1 MTAPGSGMAAPMV
14 AVAVPLLLLGAAAA
28 HAGCGYQSCPPTRPD
43 LLNVHLVPH
52 THDDV
57 GWLKTVEQYFYGVRN
72 EVQHAGVQY
81 ILDSVVAQ
89 LVAEPARR
97 FIYAEV
103 AFLARWWQLQD
114 EATRDTVRQ
123 LVEQGRLELVGGG
136 WSMADEAV
144 THYSAGL
151 EQLGLGRRFLRHALG
166 PCALP
171 RLAWQIDPFGHSRQS
186 AATFAQMG
194 YDGLF
199 LGRVD
204 HQDKAQR
211 ERRRELELLW
221 RTSGSLWSPSSDLF
235 TGILPNVYNPPPGFC
250 WDQLCSDP
258 PVVDGDSE
266 ENNVA
271 SIVSTFLDVA
281 TKQAERY
288 RTNHIIMTMGSDFHY
303 ENANLWFKNM
313 DKLIAH
319 VNAQQA
325 NGSRVHVLYSTP
337 SCYLWELHQAN
348 LSWSLKM
355 DDFFPYSDGPH
366 QFWTGYF
373 TSRPA
378 LKRYER
384 LSNNFLQI
392 CSQLEALAGPA
403 ARDGPYGP
411 GDSSVLR
418 EAVAVAQ
425 HHDAVTGTEK
435 QHVANDYAKQ
445 LAIGWEKCQ
454 LLVSNALSS
463 LSGTKE
469 AFTFCNSLNISVCPL
484 TEASSHFLVLLYNPL
499 GRRVSWP
506 IRLPVRG
513 VSYTVTD
520 PRGQPVPSEV
530 VPVSIITHGLR
541 GNAVGA
547 TQELLFQASAPALGF
562 STFTV
567 TRSPHGHPRV
577 PPVQPPVLPQPWD
590 IHNEH
595 LRVLFDPLTGH
606 LKEIQNLA
614 KNISLPVFQSYYWY
628 NASVGN
634 DESSQASGAYIFRPN
649 SSEPIPVSVSKQI
662 STSFVQNTLV
672 QEVHQTFSSWCSQ
685 VVRLYAGQPYV
696 ELEWTVG
703 PIPVEDGWGKEIIS
717 RFQTPLQTQA
727 RFYTDSNGRQIL
739 ERRRDHRP
747 TWNLSQ
753 TEPVAGNY
761 YPVTSRIFI
770 KDKKVQLTV
779 LTDRSQGGS
788 SISDGSLELM
798 VHRRL
803 LYDDNRGV
811 EEPLLEPGTD
821 GKGVVVRGRHLLLL
835 DTVQAAADG
844 HRLWAQE
851 LFMAPYP
858 VLAPG
863 GGPSYRAEQRGL
875 REFSALRRELPPSIH
890 LLTLAPGEAGTLL
903 LRLEHQFER
912 GESRNSSQPVTI
924 DLLDL
929 FSAFTITSV
938 QEMNL
943 GGDQPLDAISRLV
956 WTPATGPA
964 QSRPVA
970 KLDPRRVT
978 LQPMDI
984 RTFLVHY
991 EGPGAALGAL

>member
-1 MTAPGSGMAAPMV
+1 MCSTRGFSTSWTRWWLSWWPSPPGASSTPRWLFWLAGGGCRMRPLGTLCASSWSRGGWSWWGGAGAWRTRRSLTTARGWSSWGWAGASCAGSWGRAPPPASPGRSTPSATRSKAPPPSRRWAMTGCSWAVWITRIRLRGSSAGSWSCSGGRAGASRAPDPTSSLASSPTSTTPPRASAGTSSAPTPPWWMGT
-14 AVAVPLLLLGAAAA
+14 ARRTTWPP
-28 HAGCGYQSCPPTRPD
+28 SSPPSWTSPPTR
-43 LLNVHLVPH
+43 
-52 THDDV
+52 
-57 GWLKTVEQYFYGVRN
+57 
-72 EVQHAGVQY
+72 
-81 ILDSVVAQ
+81 
-89 LVAEPARR
+89 
-97 FIYAEV
+97 
-103 AFLARWWQLQD
+103 
-114 EATRDTVRQ
+114 
-123 LVEQGRLELVGGG
+123 
-136 WSMADEAV
+136 WS
-144 THYSAGL
+144 
-151 EQLGLGRRFLRHALG
+151 
-166 PCALP
+166 
-171 RLAWQIDPFGHSRQS
+171 
-186 AATFAQMG
+186 
-194 YDGLF
+194 
-199 LGRVD
+199 
-204 HQDKAQR
+204 
-211 ERRRELELLW
+211 
-221 RTSGSLWSPSSDLF
+221 
-235 TGILPNVYNPPPGFC
+235 
-250 WDQLCSDP
+250 
-258 PVVDGDSE
+258 
-266 ENNVA
+266 
-271 SIVSTFLDVA
+271 
-281 TKQAERY
+281 Y

-319 VNAQQA
+319 VNARQA

-435 QHVANDYAKQ
+435 QDVANDYAKQ
-445 LAIGWEKCQ
+445 LAMGWEKCQ

-469 AFTFCNSLNISVCPL
+469 TFTFCNSLNVSICPL
-484 TEASSHFLVLLYNPL
+484 TEASSQFIVLLYNPL

-506 IRLPVRG
+506 IRLPVNG

-520 PRGQPVPSEV
+520 PHGQPVPSEV
-530 VPVSIITHGLR
+530 VPVSIVTHGLR
-541 GNAVGA
+541 GNDAGA
-547 TQELLFQASAPALGF
+547 MQELLFQASAPALGF

-567 TRSPHGHPRV
+567 TQSPHGDPRV

-614 KNISLPVFQSYYWY
+614 KNISLPVFQSFYWY

-634 DESSQASGAYIFRPN
+634 EESSQASGAYIFRPN
-649 SSEPIPVSVSKQI
+649 SSEPIPVSGSKQI
-662 STSFVQNTLV
+662 STSLVKNALV
-672 QEVHQTFSSWCSQ
+672 QELHQNFSSWCSQ
-685 VVRLYAGQPYV
+685 VVRLHAGQPYV

-717 RFQTPLQTQA
+717 RFQTPLRTEG

-739 ERRRDHRP
+739 ERRRDYRP

-770 KDKKVQLTV
+770 KDKKIQLTV

-811 EEPLLEPGTD
+811 GEPLVELGAD
-821 GKGVVVRGRHLLLL
+821 KRGLVVRGRHLLLL

-844 HRLWAQE
+844 HRLRAQE

-863 GGPSYRAEQRGL
+863 GGPSYRPGQHGL
-875 REFSALRRELPPSIH
+875 QEFSALRRELPPSIH
-890 LLTLAPGEAGTLL
+890 LLTLAPRDTGTLL

-912 GESRNSSQPVTI
+912 GESSNSSQPVTI

-929 FSAFTITSV
+929 FSTFTITSV
-938 QEMNL
+938 QEMSL

-964 QSRPVA
+964 QSQPVA

-991 EGPGAALGAL
+991 EEPGAAPGGL

>member
-1 MTAPGSGMAAPMV
+1 MTAPGSGMAAPGAV
-14 AVAVPLLLLGAAAA
+14 VAVPLLLAAAA
-28 HAGCGYQSCPPTRPD
+28 LGCGYKSCPLTRPD

-72 EVQHAGVQY
+72 DVQHAGVQY

-103 AFLARWWQLQD
+103 AFLARWWRLQD
-114 EATRDTVRQ
+114 EATRNTMRQ

-151 EQLGLGRRFLRHALG
+151 EQLGLGRGFLRRELG

-204 HQDKAQR
+204 HQDKAWR
-211 ERRRELELLW
+211 EQRRELELLW
-221 RTSGSLWSPSSDLF
+221 RTSGSLQSPASDLF
-235 TGILPNVYNPPPGFC
+235 TGILPNVYNPPTGFC

-258 PVVDGDSE
+258 PMVDGDSE

-271 SIVSTFLDVA
+271 SIVSTFLDIA
-281 TKQAERY
+281 TKQAEHY

-319 VNAQQA
+319 VNARQA

-445 LAIGWEKCQ
+445 LAMGWERCQ

-469 AFTFCNSLNISVCPL
+469 TFTFCNSLNVSICPL
-484 TEASSHFLVLLYNPL
+484 TEASSRFLVLLYNPL

-506 IRLPVRG
+506 IRLPVHG

-520 PRGQPVPSEV
+520 PRGQPVPSEI
-530 VPVSIITHGLR
+530 VPVSIVTHGLR
-541 GNAVGA
+541 GNDVGA
-547 TQELLFQASAPALGF
+547 MQELLFQASAPALGF

-567 TRSPHGHPRV
+567 TRSPHGDPHV
-577 PPVQPPVLPQPWD
+577 PPIQPPVLPQPWD
-590 IHNEH
+590 IHNEY

-614 KNISLPVFQSYYWY
+614 KNISLPVFQSFYWY

-634 DESSQASGAYIFRPN
+634 DESSQVSGAYIFRPN
-649 SSEPIPVSVSKQI
+649 SSEPIPISGSKRI
-662 STSFVQNTLV
+662 STSLVKNTLV
-672 QEVHQTFSSWCSQ
+672 QELHQNFSSWCSQ
-685 VVRLYAGQPYV
+685 VVRLHMGQPYV

-811 EEPLLEPGTD
+811 GEPLLEQDTD
-821 GKGVVVRGRHLLLL
+821 HRGLVVRGRHLLLL

-844 HRLWAQE
+844 HRLRAQE

-863 GGPSYRAEQRGL
+863 GGPSYWPKQRGL
-875 REFSALRRELPPSIH
+875 WEFSALRRELPPSIH
-890 LLTLAPGEAGTLL
+890 LLTLAPGDAGTLL
-903 LRLEHQFER
+903 LRLEHQFES
-912 GESRNSSQPVTI
+912 GESRNSSHPVTI

-938 QEMNL
+938 QEMSL

-964 QSRPVA
+964 QSHTVA

-991 EGPGAALGAL
+991 EGPGATPGGH

>member
-1 MTAPGSGMAAPMV
+1 
-14 AVAVPLLLLGAAAA
+14 
-28 HAGCGYQSCPPTRPD
+28 QSCPPTSPD

-89 LVAEPARR
+89 LMAEPSRR

-103 AFLARWWQLQD
+103 AFLARWWRLQD
-114 EATRDTVRQ
+114 EATRDTVRR
-123 LVEQGRLELVGGG
+123 LVEQGQLELVGGG
-136 WSMADEAV
+136 WRGGDEAV

-151 EQLGLGRRFLRHALG
+151 EQLGLGRGGGRRELG

-171 RLAWQIDPFGHSRQS
+171 RLAWQIDRGGHSRQS
-186 AATFAQMG
+186 AATFAQG
-194 YDGLF
+194 GDDGLF

-211 ERRRELELLW
+211 EGGGELELLW
-221 RTSGSLWSPSSDLF
+221 RTSGSLRSPDF
-235 TGILPNVYNPPPGFC
+235 GGGTGILPNVWGGPAGFC

-271 SIVSTFLDVA
+271 SIVSTFLDIA
-281 TKQAERY
+281 TNGGGIQALSASQGVSHGIGGVGGGVSLCPFPPKAEHY

-313 DKLIAH
+313 GGGIAH
-319 VNAQQA
+319 VNARQA

-337 SCYLWELHQAN
+337 SCYLWELHRAKGGG
-348 LSWSLKM
+348 SLKM

-392 CSQLEALAGPA
+392 CRQLEALAGGG

-445 LAIGWEKCQ
+445 LAMGWERCQ
-454 LLVSNALSS
+454 ILVSNALSS

-469 AFTFCNSLNISVCPL
+469 TFTFCNSLNISVCPL
-484 TEASSHFLVLLYNPL
+484 TEASSQVSGDGGGPGRVWGGAGQGSWPLAPWGGFLVLLYNPL

-506 IRLPVRG
+506 IRLPVHG
-513 VSYTVTD
+513 ASYTVTD
-520 PRGQPVPSEV
+520 PHGQPVPSGGG
-530 VPVSIITHGLR
+530 PDPTCPAACPH
-541 GNAVGA
+541 
-547 TQELLFQASAPALGF
+547 ELLFQASAPALGF
-562 STFTV
+562 STFTGGG
-567 TRSPHGHPRV
+567 SPHGDPRV
-577 PPVQPPVLPQPWD
+577 PPIQPPVLPQPWD

-595 LRVLFDPLTGH
+595 FRVLFDPLTGH

-614 KNISLPVFQSYYWY
+614 KNISLPVFQSFYWY

-649 SSEPIPVSVSKQI
+649 SSEPIPVSGSKRI
-662 STSFVQNTLV
+662 SGGGVKVGGPGGAFSSGCAPDGADPPLWPLQNALV
-672 QEVHQTFSSWCSQ
+672 QELHQTFSSWCSQ
-685 VVRLYAGQPYV
+685 VVRLHAGQPYV
-696 ELEWTVG
+696 ELEGGGG
-703 PIPVEDGWGKEIIS
+703 PIPVEDGWGKEGGG

-727 RFYTDSNGRQIL
+727 RFYTDSNGGGIL

-747 TWNLSQ
+747 TWGGGQ

-761 YPVTSRIFI
+761 YPVTSRIFRGGP
-770 KDKKVQLTV
+770 KVQLTV

-798 VHRRL
+798 VHRGGG
-803 LYDDNRGV
+803 YDDNRGV
-811 EEPLLEPGTD
+811 GEPLLEPGAD
-821 GKGVVVRGRHLLLL
+821 RQGLVVRGRHLLLL
-835 DTVQAAADG
+835 DTVQAAAGGD
-844 HRLWAQE
+844 RLRAQE

-863 GGPSYRAEQRGL
+863 GGPSY
-875 REFSALRRELPPSIH
+875 
-890 LLTLAPGEAGTLL
+890 
-903 LRLEHQFER
+903 
-912 GESRNSSQPVTI
+912 
-924 DLLDL
+924 
-929 FSAFTITSV
+929 
-938 QEMNL
+938 
-943 GGDQPLDAISRLV
+943 
-956 WTPATGPA
+956 
-964 QSRPVA
+964 
-970 KLDPRRVT
+970 
-978 LQPMDI
+978 
-984 RTFLVHY
+984 
-991 EGPGAALGAL
+991 